1 MDMTCNMAGDLLPL
15 YLEDSCSQ
23 DSRRAL
29 EAHLETCPA
38 CRERLARMQS
48 PLDPP
53 PPEGGEAPDL
63 AAFGRKV
70 RRRRIRTAAAGILGA
85 ALAAVLLA
93 LICLTVS
100 DMRRQ
105 AHPHVFDV
113 EAGVWNLTAGELR
126 VPAEEAGQYV
136 LYTNYQQ
143 IRITAEAGEALQAE
157 IRLWDAENEE
167 EFIQTARLEG
177 EGRTCLFQNLS
188 AARRYRIT
196 CEGLD
201 GAEDVEL
208 TVSEGRE
215 VSFWGSL
222 RAVTEDLL
230 FR

>member
-15 YLEDSCSQ
+15 YLENSCSE

-29 EAHLETCPA
+29 EEHLKTCPA
-38 CRERLARMQS
+38 CRKELERMQS
-48 PLDPP
+48 PLAPP
-53 PPEGGEAPDL
+53 SPEFGEAPDL
-63 AAFGRKV
+63 AAYGRKV
-70 RRRRIRTAAAGILGA
+70 QRHRIRMAAAGILGA
-85 ALAAVLLA
+85 LLASVLLA
-93 LICLTVS
+93 LVCLAVS

-143 IRITAEAGEALQAE
+143 IRVTAEGEGPFQGTVE
-157 IRLWDAENEE
+157 LWDAEDGGAP
-167 EFIQTARLEG
+167 IQTAQVDG
-177 EGRTCLFQNLS
+177 DPGDCVFQNLS

-196 CEGLD
+196 CEGLE
-201 GAEDVEL
+201 GTEI

-222 RAVTEDLL
+222 RAVMEALL